1 MLSPVF
7 LELLKILHPICD
19 HHENELGCIR
29 ASEAAFSDLVL
40 LPWAILSQFKQVS
53 KAVIMAFDRETL
65 GPNSNVLDFENVSS
79 IESTRNRIRERQNK
93 EERDKK
99 MESH

>member
-1 MLSPVF
+1 
-7 LELLKILHPICD
+7 
-19 HHENELGCIR
+19 
-29 ASEAAFSDLVL
+29 
-40 LPWAILSQFKQVS
+40 
-53 KAVIMAFDRETL
+53 MAFDRETL